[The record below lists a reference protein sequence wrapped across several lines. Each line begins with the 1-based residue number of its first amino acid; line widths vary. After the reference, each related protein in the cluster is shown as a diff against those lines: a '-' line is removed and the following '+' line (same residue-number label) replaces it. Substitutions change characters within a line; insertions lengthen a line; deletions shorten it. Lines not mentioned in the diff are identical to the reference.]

1 MNLTADKSPR
11 VTVIIPAYNAIRYIA
26 ETMETVITQTYQD
39 FEVLIV
45 NDGSTDDTPNWVSQ
59 FCQQEAKVRMIS
71 QVNKGLPGARN
82 TGIKESRGE
91 YIAILDADDLWEP
104 TKLQKQ
110 VDSLDS
116 HPEAGLCYTWTALA
130 DSEGKATGRVVTSH
144 AEGKVWQQLT
154 EINFVCCGSTP
165 MIRRH
170 CFETVGFFAEDLLF
184 SEDWDMWLR
193 IAAKYP
199 FVVVKEPLIRYR
211 QHSNNMTKNCQKMLE
226 TSRVLIERNFASAP
240 TELLHL
246 KNRSYGCIYL
256 FLAWKATENRDYQQA
271 IEFRDQAIAHRP
283 QLLFSAK
290 CIRLN
295 IAILIQRWLGA
306 NFYVQV
312 QEFIFSI
319 RRRGIGAV
327 DR

>member
-1 MNLTADKSPR
+1 MDLDKNKTPE
-11 VTVIIPAYNAIRYIA
+11 VTVIIPAYNAMRYLA
-26 ETMETVITQTYQD
+26 ETIETVLAQTYQD
-39 FEVLIV
+39 FEVLVV
-45 NDGSTDDTPNWVSQ
+45 NDGSTDNTSTWVSQ
-59 FCQQEAKVRMIS
+59 LCQKEPKVRLIS
-71 QVNKGLPGARN
+71 QANKGLPGARN
-82 TGIKESRGE
+82 TGIKQSRGK

-116 HPEAGLCYTWTALA
+116 NPEAGLCYTWTALA
-130 DSEGKATGRVVTSH
+130 DSEGKVTGRVVASH
-144 AEGKVWQQLT
+144 AEGNVWQQLT

-165 MIRRH
+165 VIRRR
-170 CFETVGFFAEDLLF
+170 CFETVGFFAEDLRF

-199 FVVVKEPLIRYR
+199 FVVVKESLIRYR

-240 TELLHL
+240 TEFLHL
-246 KNRSYGCIYL
+246 RNRSYGCIYL
-256 FLAWKATENRDYQQA
+256 FLAWKAIENRDYQQA
-271 IEFRDQAIAHRP
+271 REFRDQAIAHRP

-290 CIRLN
+290 YIRLN
-295 IAILIQRWLGA
+295 MAILIQRWLGA

-312 QEFIFSI
+312 QEFIFSV
-319 RRRGIGAV
+319 RRGNIKPV